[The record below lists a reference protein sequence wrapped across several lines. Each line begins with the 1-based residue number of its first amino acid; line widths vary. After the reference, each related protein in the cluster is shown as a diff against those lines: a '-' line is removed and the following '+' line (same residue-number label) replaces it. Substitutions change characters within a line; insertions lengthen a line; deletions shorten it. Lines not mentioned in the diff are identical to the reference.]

1 MAKKFAELRARMSAE
16 SRARS
21 GLRAQAML
29 NEMPL
34 DELRQARGLTQKEL
48 AEVLGVQQPSVAR
61 LEKRADMYLSTLRNH
76 IEALG
81 GELDVVARFP
91 EGSVRIT
98 HFADLDGRRGS

>member
-1 MAKKFAELRARMSAE
+1 MARKFAELRARMSAE
-16 SRARS
+16 SRSRSEARA
-21 GLRAQAML
+21 RAML

-61 LEKRADMYLSTLRNH
+61 LEKRADMYLSTLRTH

-98 HFADLDGRRGS
+98 NFADLAGRHRN